1 MQCVYAV
8 DELKASLKDLQQQKL
23 DNIIDDFGALESWS
37 NAITSRA
44 EAMSKYL
51 TSAGDV
57 VNSGKAKQQLE
68 IERWEA
74 KQMFTRTEEE
84 LKVYAKEMA
93 NAKKLYDEFGEGS
106 NEYHEALAQYEEL
119 NQKLIEN
126 KALYNDLNRQL
137 LDLDITKLDYAIDRI
152 KQFGDKLASI
162 VSLKNTRGTK
172 YGDASS
178 PIFESDYSRQ
188 ADLNNQVI
196 SMLMEQRQKNIDKI
210 AAMGDDIDSEH
221 YKEAYDAIMQAE
233 QEVFKL
239 IESNEELKKSIRELR
254 WKPFKDLQEELTN
267 VIEDYDHLRSL
278 IKDAQM
284 FDEDDGILMTSRGY
298 AALAMLAQQLN
309 TAKKQIADY
318 REALNKLDKEYKNGN
333 ISLEEYNEQSREY
346 VKVVQQSV
354 TQTEGYK
361 DSIADLY
368 KTQIQNENKALN
380 DLIGK
385 RKEALQAKKA
395 YYDYDK
401 QLRSENKDILNL
413 RAQINALQGVNV
425 CPIYLIAGT
434 PLESYRLKHK
444 DETCL
449 SVNAKNYKN
458 WAISSRVPNR
468 ERFNDQ
474 IR

>member
-1 MQCVYAV
+1 MACVYAV

-106 NEYHEALAQYEEL
+106 NEYHEMLAQYEEL

-178 PIFESDYSRQ
+178 PIFESDYARQ
-188 ADLNNQVI
+188 ATLNNEVI

-298 AALAMLAQQLN
+298 AALAMLAQQMN

-333 ISLEEYNEQSREY
+333 ISLEDYNEQSREY
-346 VKVVQQSV
+346 VKIIQQSV

-380 DLIGK
+380 DLIDK
-385 RKEALQAKKA
+385 RKSALQAKKA
-395 YYDYDK
+395 
-401 QLRSENKDILNL
+401 
-413 RAQINALQGVNV
+413 
-425 CPIYLIAGT
+425 
-434 PLESYRLKHK
+434 
-444 DETCL
+444 
-449 SVNAKNYKN
+449 
-458 WAISSRVPNR
+458 
-468 ERFNDQ
+468 
-474 IR
+474 